1 MSPAR
6 CRRLMS
12 NLVWFA
18 ELSVRPDL
26 IHQLVPPHAE
36 QALYKMEGIQLDS
49 FQPVD
54 LSQMRVQV
62 D

>member
-1 MSPAR
+1 MLPLTLALFL
-6 CRRLMS
+6 RR
-12 NLVWFA
+12 A

-36 QALYKMEGIQLDS
+36 QALYETYGIEINN
-49 FQPVD
+49 FEPVD
-54 LSQMRVQV
+54 LAQMRVQV